1 MAVANGFLYTQLI
14 FNSDDNF
21 RDANVFWVTRK
32 TIPAARTPRTFYN
45 LVFALLAY
53 PIGILADKLGL
64 KKIFIAGLFVFSMV
78 YIGFAF
84 NNNMVVFLLL
94 FALYGL
100 YAAATEGIS
109 KAWISN
115 IVDKSETA
123 TAIGT
128 YSGFQSIAALI
139 ASSLC
144 GLLWFNFG
152 SMFTFLL
159 TAAVTF
165 LVVIYLS
172 FYKRTADVIQ

>member
-1 MAVANGFLYTQLI
+1 VTGLLLFAL
-14 FNSDDNF
+14 FNSSD
-21 RDANVFWVTRK
+21 VFLLLKMKESGLSDTAV
-32 TIPAARTPRTFYN
+32 IGVYIFYN

-64 KKIFIAGLFVFSMV
+64 KRIFIAGLFVFSLV

-84 NNNMVVFLLL
+84 NNNLVVFLVL
-94 FALYGL
+94 FFLYGV

-115 IVDKSETA
+115 ITDKSETA

-128 YSGFQSIAALI
+128 YSGFQSICALI

-144 GLLWFNFG
+144 GLLWYNFG
-152 SMFTFLL
+152 AMFTFLV
-159 TAAVTF
+159 TASVTI
-165 LVVIYLS
+165 VVIIYLA
-172 FYKRTADVIQ
+172 FYKRTE